1 MSKQQITVRI
11 PEDLVGFADELVDAG
26 QAESR
31 ADVVAR
37 ALVNER
43 RRLADERDAAI
54 YASITEPDVDALD
67 ALARWASR
75 QPMDL
80 A

>member
-11 PEDLVGFADELVDAG
+11 PEDLVGFADGLVVAG

-37 ALVNER
+37 ALENER

-54 YASITEPDVDALD
+54 YAATTTDPDSLD

-75 QPMDL
+75 QPMDID
-80 A
+80 